1 LTYVKQTHCAVALA
15 GAVTRKLGFT
25 LSLIPIPQER
35 LMKKSR
41 LVAAGVAVAALTAWA
56 AQAQTQTQEVD
67 HAAHHTPAAATA
79 PQAAEFV
86 QGEVRRVHTDTGKVT
101 LRHGPIPNLDMPEM
115 TMVFQVQDPSALES
129 LKPGDKVRFTAD
141 KVGETFVVT
150 ALELA
155 R

>member
-1 LTYVKQTHCAVALA
+1 M
-15 GAVTRKLGFT
+15 TRKLGFK
-25 LSLIPIPQER
+25 LSVIRISQER
-35 LMKKSR
+35 LMKKTR
-41 LVAAGVAVAALTAWA
+41 LVAAGVAVAAITAWA

-67 HAAHHTPAAATA
+67 HAAHHAPAAATA

-86 QGEVRRVHTDTGKVT
+86 QGEVRRVNADTGKVT

-141 KVGETFVVT
+141 KVGETYVVT
-150 ALELA
+150 ALEPT